1 MDEDILFFLL
11 QQLKWQQE
19 QDFILAK
26 IEGKLY
32 AMRDLAEYRLMHE
45 LTFREVQLLNEQ
57 LQQLKRE
64 VLALEQELHKEI
76 IH

>member
-1 MDEDILFFLL
+1 MDEDIQFFL
-11 QQLKWQQE
+11 QQQITWLQE

-32 AMRDLAEYRLMHE
+32 AMRDIAEYRLMHE
-45 LTFREVQLLNEQ
+45 LTFREIQMLNEQ
-57 LQQLKRE
+57 LQQLKYE
-64 VLALEQELHKEI
+64 VLALEQELHKGT

>member
-1 MDEDILFFLL
+1 MDEDILLFL
-11 QQLKWQQE
+11 QQQIKWHQE

-57 LQQLKRE
+57 IQQLKRE
-64 VLALEQELHKEI
+64 VLALEQELYTGMVH
-76 IH
+76 